1 MNTKLRKS
9 LSELCKDFGLTDKA
23 LDELAEN
30 GSQGLK
36 DDSSDEDVKKVADSL
51 VNFARMMQGE
61 ITRKTSKSKHEE
73 EKSALLKQIEE
84 LKAKLQ
90 NPNPTHEPPKT
101 DEPEWF
107 KSYREQQELAFNQL
121 KEENERI
128 KLEQAKRLRTEQINA
143 KAKELGIP
151 SFIMK
156 NVAIADDADYEK
168 VLSEIKQELVNNSLD
183 GQFSDPRAIEEAD
196 KSAALDYVN
205 SL

>member
-1 MNTKLRKS
+1 MNIKLRKS

-73 EKSALLKQIEE
+73 EKAALLKEIEE
-84 LKAKLQ
+84 LKKKVST
-90 NPNPTHEPPKT
+90 PNPPEPPKT

-107 KSYREQQELAFNQL
+107 KSYREQQEQTIKQL
-121 KEENERI
+121 KEEADKF